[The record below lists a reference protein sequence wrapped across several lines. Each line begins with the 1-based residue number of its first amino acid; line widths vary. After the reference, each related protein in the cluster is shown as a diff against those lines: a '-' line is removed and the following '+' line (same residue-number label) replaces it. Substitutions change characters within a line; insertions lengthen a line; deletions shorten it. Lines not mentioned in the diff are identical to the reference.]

1 MSNKVTAAITK
12 LQREISLAT
21 AHLTDE
27 EYVEVMD
34 DIESYCQTSAAA
46 KREELERRSR

>member
-1 MSNKVTAAITK
+1 MADKVTESITR

-34 DIESYCQTSAAA
+34 DIESYCQTSAVA